1 MSENNNNKEI
11 EVFINKLIEKE
22 TKILIEKINN
32 LEKHNKETKILIEKY
47 NKEIESLKK
56 YNKKFKILNYS
67 KFILNTGII
76 IGITLIIIKYKNSI
90 LNFINFIGKSIKKG
104 IQLKLT
110 NMQFQII
117 NELFKNN
124 LINNTPIKPN
134 ITSIKFIN
142 KKNNIKNIII
152 TVFRRFI
159 RK

>member
-76 IGITLIIIKYKNSI
+76 IGITLIIIKYKI
-90 LNFINFIGKSIKKG
+90 
-104 IQLKLT
+104 
-110 NMQFQII
+110 
-117 NELFKNN
+117 
-124 LINNTPIKPN
+124 
-134 ITSIKFIN
+134 
-142 KKNNIKNIII
+142 
-152 TVFRRFI
+152 
-159 RK
+159 